1 MSLMG
6 KRIGFGMTGS
16 FCTFDK
22 IIPQIQKLVD
32 SGADVTPI
40 LSNIVATAD
49 TRFMTKQQLFDKL
62 KSITGKEPLTTI
74 VEVEPIGPKK
84 LLDVM
89 VVAPCTGNSLAK
101 LANGIA
107 DTPVLMAV
115 KSHLRNQRPV
125 VIAVSSND
133 ILGNNARSLGTV
145 LIMKNVFLV
154 PFRQDDP
161 IKKQNSVVADMDLI
175 LPTIEAAL
183 EGKQLEPIM
192 LAPAI

>member
-1 MSLMG
+1 MSLTG
-6 KRIGFGMTGS
+6 KRIGMGMTGS

-22 IIPQIQKLVD
+22 VLPQIQKMVD
-32 SGADVTPI
+32 VGADVIPI
-40 LSNIVATAD
+40 LSNVVSTAD
-49 TRFMTKQQLFDKL
+49 TRFMTRQQLFDAL
-62 KSITGKEPLTTI
+62 INITGKQPLTAITD
-74 VEVEPIGPKK
+74 VEPIGPKK

-101 LANGIA
+101 LANGIT

-125 VIAVSSND
+125 VIAISSND
-133 ILGNNARSLGTV
+133 ILGNNARNLGAV

-161 IKKQNSVVADMDLI
+161 VKKQNSVVADMDLI
-175 LPTIEAAL
+175 IPAIEAAL
-183 EGKQLEPIM
+183 ENRQLEPLM
-192 LAPAI
+192 LAPVI

>member
-1 MSLMG
+1 MSLTG
-6 KRIGFGMTGS
+6 KRIGMGMTGS

-22 IIPQIQKLVD
+22 VLPQIQRMVD
-32 SGADVTPI
+32 VGADVIPI
-40 LSNIVATAD
+40 LSNVVSSAD
-49 TRFMTKQQLFDKL
+49 TRFMTRQQLFDTL
-62 KSITGKEPLTTI
+62 INITDKQPLTAITD
-74 VEVEPIGPKK
+74 VEPIGPKK

-101 LANGIA
+101 LANGIT

-133 ILGNNARSLGTV
+133 ILGNNARNLGAV
-145 LIMKNVFLV
+145 LMMKNVFLV

-161 IKKQNSVVADMDLI
+161 INKQNSIVADMDLI
-175 LPTIEAAL
+175 IPAIEAAL
-183 EGKQLEPIM
+183 ENRQLEPLM
-192 LAPAI
+192 LAPVI

>member
-1 MSLMG
+1 MSLTG
-6 KRIGFGMTGS
+6 KRIGMGMTGS

-22 IIPQIQKLVD
+22 VLPQIQRMVD
-32 SGADVTPI
+32 VGADVIPI
-40 LSNIVATAD
+40 LSNVVSTAD
-49 TRFMTKQQLFDKL
+49 TRFMTRQQLFDTL
-62 KSITGKEPLTTI
+62 INITGKQPLTAITD
-74 VEVEPIGPKK
+74 VEPIGPKK

-101 LANGIA
+101 LANGIT

-133 ILGNNARSLGTV
+133 ILGNNARNLGAV
-145 LIMKNVFLV
+145 LMMKNVFLV

-161 IKKQNSVVADMDLI
+161 INKQNSIVADMDLI
-175 LPTIEAAL
+175 IPAIEAAL
-183 EGKQLEPIM
+183 ENRQLEPLM
-192 LAPAI
+192 LAPVI

>member
-1 MSLMG
+1 MSLTG
-6 KRIGFGMTGS
+6 KRIGMGITGS

-22 IIPQIQKLVD
+22 VLPQIQKMVD
-32 SGADVTPI
+32 DGADVIPI
-40 LSNIVATAD
+40 LSNVVSTAD
-49 TRFMTKQQLFDKL
+49 TRFMTKQQLFDAL
-62 KSITGKEPLTTI
+62 INITGKQPLTAITD
-74 VEVEPIGPKK
+74 VEPIGPKK

-101 LANGIA
+101 LANGIT

-133 ILGNNARSLGTV
+133 ILGNNARNLGTV

-161 IKKQNSVVADMDLI
+161 VKKQNSVVADMDLI
-175 LPTIEAAL
+175 IPTIEAAL
-183 EGKQLEPIM
+183 ENRQLEPLM
-192 LAPAI
+192 LVPAI

>member
-1 MSLMG
+1 MSLAG
-6 KRIGFGMTGS
+6 KRIGMGITGS

-22 IIPQIQKLVD
+22 VLPQIQKMVD
-32 SGADVTPI
+32 DGADVIPI
-40 LSNIVATAD
+40 LSNVVSTTD
-49 TRFMTKQQLFDKL
+49 TRFMTKQQLFDAL
-62 KSITGKEPLTTI
+62 ISITGKQPLTAITD
-74 VEVEPIGPKK
+74 VEPIGPKK

-101 LANGIA
+101 LANGIT

-133 ILGNNARSLGTV
+133 ILGNNARNLGTV

-161 IKKQNSVVADMDLI
+161 VKKQNSVVADMDLI
-175 LPTIEAAL
+175 IPTIEAAL
-183 EGKQLEPIM
+183 ENRQLEPLM
-192 LAPAI
+192 LVPAI

>member
-1 MSLMG
+1 MG
-6 KRIGFGMTGS
+6 ITGS

-22 IIPQIQKLVD
+22 VLPQIQKMVD
-32 SGADVTPI
+32 DGADVIPI
-40 LSNIVATAD
+40 LSNVVSTTD
-49 TRFMTKQQLFDKL
+49 TRFMTKQQLFDAL
-62 KSITGKEPLTTI
+62 ISITGKQPLTAITD
-74 VEVEPIGPKK
+74 VEPIGPKK

-101 LANGIA
+101 LANGIT

-133 ILGNNARSLGTV
+133 ILGNNARNLGTV

-161 IKKQNSVVADMDLI
+161 VKKQNSVVADMDLI
-175 LPTIEAAL
+175 IPTIEAAL
-183 EGKQLEPIM
+183 ENRQLEPLM
-192 LAPAI
+192 LVPAM

>member
-1 MSLMG
+1 MSLAG
-6 KRIGFGMTGS
+6 KRIGMGITGS

-22 IIPQIQKLVD
+22 VLPQIQKMVD
-32 SGADVTPI
+32 DGADVIPI
-40 LSNIVATAD
+40 LSNVVSTAD
-49 TRFMTKQQLFDKL
+49 TRFMTKQQLFDAL
-62 KSITGKEPLTTI
+62 INITGKQPLTAITD
-74 VEVEPIGPKK
+74 VEPIGPKK

-101 LANGIA
+101 LANGIT

-133 ILGNNARSLGTV
+133 ILGNNARNLGTV

-161 IKKQNSVVADMDLI
+161 VKKQNSVVADMDLI
-175 LPTIEAAL
+175 IPTIEAAL
-183 EGKQLEPIM
+183 ENRQLEPLM
-192 LAPAI
+192 LVPAI

>member
-1 MSLMG
+1 MSLTG
-6 KRIGFGMTGS
+6 KRIGMGITGS

-22 IIPQIQKLVD
+22 VLPQIQKMVD
-32 SGADVTPI
+32 DGADVIPI
-40 LSNIVATAD
+40 LSNVVSTTD
-49 TRFMTKQQLFDKL
+49 TRFMTKQQLFDAL
-62 KSITGKEPLTTI
+62 ISITGKQPLTAITD
-74 VEVEPIGPKK
+74 VEPIGPKK

-101 LANGIA
+101 LANGIT

-133 ILGNNARSLGTV
+133 ILGNNARNLGTV

-161 IKKQNSVVADMDLI
+161 VKKQNSVVADMDLI
-175 LPTIEAAL
+175 IPTIEAAL
-183 EGKQLEPIM
+183 ENRQLEPLM
-192 LAPAI
+192 LVPAM

>member
-49 TRFMTKQQLFDKL
+49 TRFMTKQQLFDTL

>member
-1 MSLMG
+1 MSLTG
-6 KRIGFGMTGS
+6 KRIGMGMTGS

-22 IIPQIQKLVD
+22 VLPQIQKMVD
-32 SGADVTPI
+32 VGADVIPI
-40 LSNIVATAD
+40 LSNVVSTAD
-49 TRFMTKQQLFDKL
+49 TRFMTRQQLFDAL
-62 KSITGKEPLTTI
+62 INITGKQPLTAITD
-74 VEVEPIGPKK
+74 VEPIGPKK

-101 LANGIA
+101 LANGII

-125 VIAVSSND
+125 VIAISSND
-133 ILGNNARSLGTV
+133 ILGNNARNLGAV
-145 LIMKNVFLV
+145 LMMKNVFLV

-175 LPTIEAAL
+175 IPAIEAAL
-183 EGKQLEPIM
+183 ENRQLEPLM
-192 LAPAI
+192 LAPVI

>member
-1 MSLMG
+1 MSLAG
-6 KRIGFGMTGS
+6 KRIGMGITGS

-22 IIPQIQKLVD
+22 VLPQIQKMVD
-32 SGADVTPI
+32 DGADVIPI
-40 LSNIVATAD
+40 LSNVVSATD
-49 TRFMTKQQLFDKL
+49 TRFMTKQQLFDAL
-62 KSITGKEPLTTI
+62 INITGKQPLTAITD
-74 VEVEPIGPKK
+74 VEPIGPKK

-101 LANGIA
+101 LANGIT

-133 ILGNNARSLGTV
+133 ILGNNARNLSTV

-161 IKKQNSVVADMDLI
+161 FKKQNSVVADMDLLI
-175 LPTIEAAL
+175 PTIEAAL
-183 EGKQLEPIM
+183 ENRQLEPLM
-192 LAPAI
+192 LVPAM